1 MQILLNSQPMS
12 GPKLCLWGLSRCLIY
27 FLLLNVFGLL
37 FHLPM
42 AAAQQ
47 RLIALDKLQSG
58 LAFTGPEILDLQG
71 DDFANPGLP
80 YMDKG
85 AKLWNQV
92 SGKND
97 KSCQSCHGELK
108 SMKGAAT
115 RYPAIDKASG
125 HLFNL
130 EDRIRHCRQKRQK
143 AAEWPLESEELLSIT
158 LYVTSASNGMPI
170 KVSID
175 GKAQSHFE
183 AGQKIFTTRQGQM
196 NLACTQCHDQRYGIK
211 LFTDKLSQGQP
222 NAYPAYRIEW
232 QRLASLE
239 RRLRFCYTGVKAE
252 IPAWG
257 HEDMRDI
264 SLYLMWRAQG
274 LKIEVPSVRK

>member
-1 MQILLNSQPMS
+1 M
-12 GPKLCLWGLSRCLIY
+12 
-27 FLLLNVFGLL
+27 FLLISVLKRCGVCMGLAGLGMLVFATPL
-37 FHLPM
+37 H
-42 AAAQQ
+42 AQQ
-47 RLIALDKLQSG
+47 RLIPLEKLQSG
-58 LAFTGPEILDLQG
+58 LAFTGPEILDLQA
-71 DDFANPGLP
+71 DDFANPALP
-80 YMDKG
+80 AMDKG
-85 AKLWNQV
+85 GKLWKQV
-92 SGKND
+92 AGKSD
-97 KSCQSCHGELK
+97 KSCQSCHGETST
-108 SMKGAAT
+108 SMKGVAT

-125 HLFNL
+125 RLFNL
-130 EDRIRHCRQKRQK
+130 EDRIRQCRQKNQK
-143 AAEWPLESEELLSIT
+143 ASEWPLESDELLAMT
-158 LYVTSASNGMPI
+158 LFVTSASNGMPI
-170 KVSID
+170 QVRID

-183 AGQKIFTTRQGQM
+183 AGQKIFMTRQGQM

-257 HEDMRDI
+257 HKDMRDI

-274 LKIEVPSVRK
+274 LNIEVPSVRK

>member
-1 MQILLNSQPMS
+1 MQTLLNPLVMLR
-12 GPKLCLWGLSRCLIY
+12 LCL
-27 FLLLNVFGLL
+27 FGLL
-37 FHLPM
+37 CLSTLVS
-42 AAAQQ
+42 AQQ
-47 RLIALDKLQSG
+47 RLLPLDKVQSG

-92 SGKND
+92 SGKSD
-97 KSCQSCHGELK
+97 KSCHSCHGELK
-108 SMKGAAT
+108 SMKGVAT

-125 HLFNL
+125 KLFNL
-130 EDRIRHCRQKRQK
+130 EDRIRNCRQNRQS
-143 AAEWPLESEELLSIT
+143 AAEWPLESEELLAVS

-170 KVSID
+170 KANIE
-175 GKAQSHFE
+175 GKAKSHFE

-196 NLACTQCHDQRYGIK
+196 NLACTQCHDQRYGVK
-211 LFTDKLSQGQP
+211 LYTDKLSQGQP

>member
-1 MQILLNSQPMS
+1 MLFHAIDISRAVPRLSGQINFFSICCQYALA
-12 GPKLCLWGLSRCLIY
+12 C
-27 FLLLNVFGLL
+27 LLLQ
-37 FHLPM
+37 LPW
-42 AAAQQ
+42 AHAQQ
-47 RLIALDKLQSG
+47 RLLPLDKLQSG
-58 LAFTGPEILDLQG
+58 IAFTGPEILDLQG

-85 AKLWNQV
+85 SKLWQQV
-92 SGKND
+92 AGKSD

-108 SMKGAAT
+108 SMKGVAT
-115 RYPAIDKASG
+115 RYPSIDKASG
-125 HLFNL
+125 QLFNL
-130 EDRIRHCRQKRQK
+130 EDRIRNCRQTRQK
-143 AAEWPLESEELLSIT
+143 ASEWPLESEELLAVT

-170 KVSID
+170 KVSIE
-175 GKAQSHFE
+175 GKAKSHFD

-196 NLACTQCHDQRYGIK
+196 NLACTQCHDQRWGIK

-252 IPAWG
+252 IPPWG

-274 LKIEVPSVRK
+274 LNIEVPSVRK

>member
-1 MQILLNSQPMS
+1 MLLLSTAIKS
-12 GPKLCLWGLSRCLIY
+12 CSVEVCLAWLCL
-27 FLLLNVFGLL
+27 LLVVPPL
-37 FHLPM
+37 H
-42 AAAQQ
+42 AQQ
-47 RLIALDKLQSG
+47 RMIPLDKLQSG
-58 LAFTGPEILDLQG
+58 LAFTGPEILDLQA
-71 DDFANPGLP
+71 DDFANPALP
-80 YMDKG
+80 AMDKG
-85 AKLWNQV
+85 AKLWKQV
-92 SGKND
+92 AGKSD
-97 KSCQSCHGELK
+97 KSCQSCHGETSA
-108 SMKGAAT
+108 SMKGVAT

-125 HLFNL
+125 QLFNL
-130 EDRIRHCRQKRQK
+130 EDRIRQCRQKNQK
-143 AAEWPLESEELLSIT
+143 ANEWPLESDELLAMT
-158 LYVTSASNGMPI
+158 LFVTSASNGMPI

-183 AGQKIFTTRQGQM
+183 AGQKIFMTRQGQM

-257 HEDMRDI
+257 HKDMRDI

-274 LKIEVPSVRK
+274 LNIEVPSVRK

>member
-1 MQILLNSQPMS
+1 MQMLSNFFVVSR
-12 GPKLCLWGLSRCLIY
+12 LCL
-27 FLLLNVFGLL
+27 VGLL
-37 FHLPM
+37 MVIPLAH
-42 AAAQQ
+42 AQQ
-47 RLIALDKLQSG
+47 RLLPLEKLQSG
-58 LAFTGPEILDLQG
+58 IAFTGPEILDLQG

-85 AKLWNQV
+85 SKLWRQIA
-92 SGKND
+92 GKSD
-97 KSCQSCHGELK
+97 KSCQSCHGDLK
-108 SMKGAAT
+108 SMKGVAT

-125 HLFNL
+125 KLFNL
-130 EDRIRHCRQKRQK
+130 EDRIRNCRQNRQN
-143 AAEWPLESEELLSIT
+143 APEWPLESEELLATT
-158 LYVTSASNGMPI
+158 LYVTSASNDMPI
-170 KVSID
+170 KVSIE
-175 GKAQSHFE
+175 GKAKPHFE

-239 RRLRFCYTGVKAE
+239 RRLRFCYTGVKADM
-252 IPAWG
+252 PAWG
-257 HEDMRDI
+257 HEDMRNI

>member
-1 MQILLNSQPMS
+1 MA
-12 GPKLCLWGLSRCLIY
+12 KLFHAIRISLAIARLSWQTNFFSICWHYALVC
-27 FLLLNVFGLL
+27 LLLQ
-37 FHLPM
+37 LPW
-42 AAAQQ
+42 AHAQQ
-47 RLIALDKLQSG
+47 RLLPLDKLQSG

-85 AKLWNQV
+85 SKLWRQMA
-92 SGKND
+92 GKSD

-108 SMKGAAT
+108 SMKGVAT
-115 RYPAIDKASG
+115 HYPSIDKASG
-125 HLFNL
+125 KLFNL
-130 EDRIRHCRQKRQK
+130 EDRIRNCRQSRQK
-143 AAEWPLESEELLSIT
+143 ASEWPLESEELLAVT

-170 KVSID
+170 KVSIE

-196 NLACTQCHDQRYGIK
+196 NLACTQCHDQRWGIK

-239 RRLRFCYTGVKAE
+239 RRLRFCYTGVKADT
-252 IPAWG
+252 PPWG

-274 LKIEVPSVRK
+274 LNIEVPSVRK